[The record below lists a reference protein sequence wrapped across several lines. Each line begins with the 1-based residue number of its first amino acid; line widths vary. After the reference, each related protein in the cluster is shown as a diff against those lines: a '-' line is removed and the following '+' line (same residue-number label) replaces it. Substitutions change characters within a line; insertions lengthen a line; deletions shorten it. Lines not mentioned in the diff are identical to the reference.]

1 MSWLANRKA
10 YDQGRQRAA
19 RNAALVSLLVLAP
32 LFGCKDPYDRYSDL
46 SRDDYGKLTKAITPA
61 QTPKAPPPIPELQPI
76 LAAPSQPGGIEG
88 RLVSIQVTDTVP
100 LKEVLLELSRKA
112 GVDIEIDPNIQGGI
126 IFSAH
131 ERPFPQVIERI
142 AEMAGLR
149 YTLKD
154 NVLRFEVDNMYHQSY
169 RLDALNLIR
178 TSKSSVGTSTNVFSA
193 VGGGGSGG
201 GGNTS
206 TSSVEGSSEADLW
219 KELTANIQQIMQN
232 SDPRNR
238 PNLSQTSAM
247 SNLGSAAATAQAAPA
262 QPVTSAPLAAAQT
275 APVQTSGAAGD
286 GSAAAGAQGAPLG
299 AATPLGAAQNVAQQT
314 QAAISQATGP
324 ASAPASSAAQART
337 AAPAAAP
344 AAAAAAAPATQ
355 SYYSMNKQAG
365 IVSVFGTGR
374 QHKLVRDY
382 LGKVRGS
389 MSSQVLIEAKVVEV
403 TLSDQFKS
411 GINWRTLSGRN
422 LNMAAPLGISTTNAN
437 GTTTTTLPT
446 VAPPYATFSTAT
458 QNVMTL
464 GFIQNRIGLDTLV
477 SLVKEYGTVRTL
489 SSPRLT
495 VMNNQTAVLKVA
507 ENEVYFRTDIQ
518 TTTNNGVSQ
527 TTYSSTMNTVPI
539 GLVMTVQPSINI
551 DREEVA
557 LGLRPTISRIARRVN
572 DPAVDLSAAQAGV
585 TVSSSVPVVEVR
597 EMDSVVTVPSGQVV
611 IMGGL
616 MQERM
621 QKSETG
627 IPGAGE
633 LPFLGH
639 LFRAQADQLTV
650 TELVIFLKATVVR
663 GNDSVDAADKE
674 VYAKFTRD
682 PRPLGF

>member
-1 MSWLANRKA
+1 MAWLVNRKEC
-10 YDQGRQRAA
+10 DQGRLRAA
-19 RNAALVSLLVLAP
+19 CNAALVTLIVLGP
-32 LFGCKDPYDRYSDL
+32 LSGCKDPYDRYSDL
-46 SRDDYGKLTKAITPA
+46 SRDDYGKLTKTQKPS
-61 QTPKAPPPIPELQPI
+61 QTQKAPPPIPELQPI

-100 LKEVLLELSRKA
+100 LKDVLLELSRKA
-112 GVDIEIDPNIQGGI
+112 GVDIELDPNIQGGI

-142 AEMAGLR
+142 AELAGLR
-149 YTLKD
+149 YTLRD

-193 VGGGGSGG
+193 VGSGG
-201 GGNTS
+201 GGGGGNSS
-206 TSSVEGSSEADLW
+206 TSSVEGASESDLW
-219 KELTANIQQIMQN
+219 KELTSNIQQIMQN

-238 PNLSQTSAM
+238 PNLSQSSSM
-247 SNLGSAAATAQAAPA
+247 SNLSSAAATAQAAPT
-262 QPVTSAPLAAAQT
+262 QPVTSAPLPSTQPAA
-275 APVQTSGAAGD
+275 PAA
-286 GSAAAGAQGAPLG
+286 LG
-299 AATPLGAAQNVAQQT
+299 AAQAGGASGDATASPATAAATQAAAQNVAQQT
-314 QAAISQATGP
+314 QAAVNQATGTG
-324 ASAPASSAAQART
+324 AAPATAATTTAART
-337 AAPAAAP
+337 AAPAAA
-344 AAAAAAAPATQ
+344 AAATTAPATQ
-355 SYYSMNKQAG
+355 SYFSMNKQAG

-382 LGKVRGS
+382 LGKVRGA

-411 GINWRTLSGRN
+411 GINWRTLSSRN

-446 VAPPYATFSTAT
+446 VSPPYTSFSTAT

-464 GFIQNRIGLDTLV
+464 GFLQHRIGLDTLV
-477 SLVKEYGTVRTL
+477 SLVKEFGTVRTL

-621 QKSETG
+621 QKNETG
-627 IPGAGE
+627 VPGAGE

-639 LFRAQADQLTV
+639 LFRAQADQMTV

-663 GNDSVDAADKE
+663 GNDSVDPADKE